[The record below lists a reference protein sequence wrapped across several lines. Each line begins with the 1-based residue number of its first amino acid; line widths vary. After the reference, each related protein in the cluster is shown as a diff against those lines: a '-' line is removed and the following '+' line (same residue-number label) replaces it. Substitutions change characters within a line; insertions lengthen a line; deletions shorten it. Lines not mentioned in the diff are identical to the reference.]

1 MPEAAVPPDA
11 IQSADIDAR
20 IAARLRAL
28 RQARG
33 LSLDGLA
40 AAAGVSRAML
50 SRIERGES
58 SATAHLLNRVAA
70 GLATTLSDLLA
81 EPAAPARL
89 RRLAEQGEWV
99 DPASQYRRRAI
110 SPPGTALELVEVVFP
125 PGGRVGFDNRG
136 LAGRDQLLWLRE
148 GVLEITLG
156 EDRYALAAGDCLH
169 TGLDRPIV
177 FHNPGPEPARY
188 VVLIGPFQPVPTLGG
203 AR

>member
-1 MPEAAVPPDA
+1 MSDAAIP
-11 IQSADIDAR
+11 SADIDAR
-20 IAARLRAL
+20 IAARLRGL

-58 SATAHLLNRVAA
+58 SATAHLLNRIAA

-81 EPAAPARL
+81 EPPAAPARL
-89 RRLAEQGEWV
+89 RRLAEQSEWV

-110 SPPGTALELVEVVFP
+110 SPPGTALEVVEVVFP

-156 EDRYALAAGDCLH
+156 AECHVMAAGDCLH
-169 TGLDRPIV
+169 TGLDQPIV
-177 FHNPGPEPARY
+177 FHNPGPDPARY